1 MKILLWHVHGSWTT
15 AFVQGDHDYVLPV
28 VAGRTELGRG
38 RARTWDWPA
47 SVVERPA
54 ERLREEDF
62 DVVVLQQPH
71 EAALVERW
79 TGRRP
84 GRDVPAVYVEHNTPR
99 GGPDSPCAQHP
110 MAQRNDVLVV
120 HVTAFN
126 QLFWDTGRAP
136 TAVIEHG
143 VVDPGH
149 RCTGEL
155 AHAATA
161 INDPLRR
168 GRVVGTDLLEPLAA
182 RRPLDLFGMRVDR
195 LTAVPGLTVHEDLPQ
210 HELHT
215 QLARR
220 RVYVHTARWTSLGLS
235 LIEAMLLGMPVV
247 AIAAAEAAVSVPSE
261 AGVATTSQSELL
273 DATARFVDDPVAARE
288 AGRAAREHA
297 LRRWGLE
304 RFLRDW
310 DDVLAR
316 VVLSAPAVG

>member
-15 AFVQGDHDYVLPV
+15 AFVQGDHDYLLPV

-38 RARTWDWPA
+38 RVRTRDWPA

-54 ERLREEDF
+54 ERLREEDV

-71 EAALVERW
+71 EADLVERW

-149 RCTGEL
+149 RFTGEL

-182 RRPLDLFGMRVDR
+182 RRPLDVFGLRVDR
-195 LTAVPGLTVHEDLPQ
+195 LTAVPGLTTYEDLPQ
-210 HELHT
+210 HELHVE
-215 QLARR
+215 LARR
-220 RVYVHTARWTSLGLS
+220 RVYVHTARWTSLDIS
-235 LIEAMLLGMPVV
+235 LIEAMLLGLPVV
-247 AIAAAEAAVSVPSE
+247 GVAAAEAAVSVPPD
-261 AGVATTSQSELL
+261 AGVVTTSRAALL
-273 DATARFVDDPVAARE
+273 DATARFVDDRDAARV
-288 AGRAAREHA
+288 AGQAAREHA
-297 LRRWGLE
+297 RRRWGLE
-304 RFLRDW
+304 RFLCEW

-316 VVLSAPAVG
+316 VALSAPAVG